1 MFWSDG
7 TAGGLAGHRAP
18 EGTAFVIRAN
28 NKKAIRAVAKLLAAI
43 MVLPH
48 LLLVGSS
55 SVVMAQTEAATTN
68 VAVLDFANV
77 SKYGDSVISRLAT
90 DAVVVELTK
99 SEKFTV
105 ETLQRTREAMAD
117 LDLRYPLTTAGMLRL
132 AEELAVNAMV
142 VGKVREV
149 SLTDKP
155 RQARVELE
163 VQMLDGAT
171 GEPMNGAI
179 VRGSSSP
186 VEDFTG
192 DDDVLIMQAVNN
204 AAYVAVRRMIDYI
217 IPEATVLNAIG
228 SDKVLLNRGAQDG
241 ISKGMVMIVTRG
253 DEVIGKIRVLDVTNN
268 DSTAAITSA
277 VRGVKAED
285 KAKAVFNVPEKVT
298 GGYGEP
304 ASKLSGGVIGAPKK
318 KKGIGQVL
326 GVLAGLALVA
336 IIAGQGSSSEDASSG
351 AVMAT
356 ANGIELTLD
365 PGSFQG
371 TSNLIE
377 YHIYRSDQ
385 GLPVFSVPGSSAFA
399 LDTVLG
405 TGATP
410 PEIAYQEPDPTN
422 ASDLVEKTGSNPGLQ
437 VGTQYTYRVRVLY
450 RELTSLT
457 GGSTD
462 SGTDGDSSYR
472 YRLSPLTTMGRAT
485 MIKQLLLADLV
496 QPVMDASDVS
506 LSSVTFGWQSALGA
520 DQYIVQ
526 ASLDPSFSTVAFQS
540 GIVTG
545 SPSVGGEFLTLSNQN
560 LSSQFSSTD
569 SATRIYWRV
578 GARRSSDS
586 APAWSYS
593 PESWFRKSEGP
604 PPPP

>member
-28 NKKAIRAVAKLLAAI
+28 NKKAIRAVAKLLVAI

-48 LLLVGSS
+48 LLLVASS
-55 SVVMAQTEAATTN
+55 SVVMAQTEAATAN

-77 SKYGDSVISRLAT
+77 SKYGDSMISRLAT

-105 ETLQRTREAMAD
+105 ETLQRTREAMAG

-149 SLTDKP
+149 SISDKP

-186 VEDFTG
+186 VESFTG

-241 ISKGMVMIVTRG
+241 ISKGMDMIVTRG

-268 DSTAAITSA
+268 DSTAAIVSA

-318 KKGIGQVL
+318 KGVGKVL

-336 IIAGQGSSSEDASSG
+336 VIAGQGSSSEDVSSG
-351 AVMAT
+351 AVVAT

-365 PGSFQG
+365 QGAFHG

-405 TGATP
+405 AGAAP
-410 PEIAYQEPDPTN
+410 PEITYQEPAAGN
-422 ASDLVEKTGSNPGLQ
+422 AADLVEKKGSNPGLQ
-437 VGTQYTYRVRVLY
+437 VGTQYTYRVRALY
-450 RELTSLT
+450 KELTSLT
-457 GGSTD
+457 GSSSD
-462 SGTDGDSSYR
+462 SGSDGGSSHR
-472 YRLSPLTTMGRAT
+472 YRLTPLATMGRAT
-485 MIKQLLLADLV
+485 MIKQLVLADLV
-496 QPVMDASDVS
+496 QPVMDAADVS

-586 APAWSYS
+586 APAWNYS
-593 PESWFRKSEGP
+593 PESWFKKSEGP
-604 PPPP
+604 PPPPS